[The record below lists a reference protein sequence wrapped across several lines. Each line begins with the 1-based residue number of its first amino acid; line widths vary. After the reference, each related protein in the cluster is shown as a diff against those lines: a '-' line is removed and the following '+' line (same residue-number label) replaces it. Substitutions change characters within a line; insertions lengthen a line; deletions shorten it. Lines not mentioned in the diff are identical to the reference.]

1 MAQVKVFANT
11 NENWLAGE
19 VNRWLQENED
29 IVVRHMAQSVRTLRG
44 EFGEEQEIIL
54 TLLYERLPKREALLA
69 VESVGV
75 SKEDVEKVLRL
86 TGVE

>member
-1 MAQVKVFANT
+1 MAQIKVFANT

-19 VNRWLQENED
+19 VNRWLKENED
-29 IVVRHMAQSVRTLRG
+29 IVVTHMTQSVRTLRG
-44 EFGEEQEIIL
+44 EFREEQEIIL

-69 VESVGV
+69 VESTSV